1 MKILIILLFLSMV
14 PAAVAPGVNT
24 SVCAETDHSA
34 VTSTQEWD
42 ANNLKNSHHAV
53 PKPRVRQLHCEL
65 PPDSHWLP
73 WQTRAGP
80 PVAIQTDKE
89 GVCDSPT
96 NQAVLQAGSKQCYAN
111 DSRCRVAAL
120 AGRLVLGEVGDRA
133 TAAWS

>member
-42 ANNLKNSHHAV
+42 ANNLRTRIMQYQSPACASCIANCH
-53 PKPRVRQLHCEL
+53 
-65 PPDSHWLP
+65 
-73 WQTRAGP
+73 QTRIGCLANACRSAGGHP
-80 PVAIQTDKE
+80 TDKE

-111 DSRCRVAAL
+111 DSRCQNSCPCR
-120 AGRLVLGEVGDRA
+120 
-133 TAAWS
+133 